1 MLAENNEYLK
11 EATET
16 VYELSQEEQ
25 IRMQCEAR
33 EDYNRRMLGIGRTI
47 ARQTRELKEKDAII
61 AEKDSA
67 LAKQATILLE
77 KDSALTKQAAILAEK
92 DSIIASLQAQLA
104 EKNS

>member
-1 MLAENNEYLK
+1 MLAQNNEYLK

-67 LAKQATILLE
+67 LAE
-77 KDSALTKQAAILAEK
+77 KDSALAEK
-92 DSIIASLQAQLA
+92 DSIIAALQAQLA